1 MGSGC
6 KRNEPAIL
14 TSCRS
19 DPPVVSAKGLAHNG
33 LELVIRGVNAG
44 RSKRAELAVSVPSY
58 DPIARLAHI
67 SLLAVSLRHLRKGT
81 NGQYRDSSTRIRT
94 GAGWH
99 VRYR

>member
-33 LELVIRGVNAG
+33 LELVIRRVKGGWEQWV
-44 RSKRAELAVSVPSY
+44 RTSRKRPSY
-58 DPIARLAHI
+58 DLNTRLAHI